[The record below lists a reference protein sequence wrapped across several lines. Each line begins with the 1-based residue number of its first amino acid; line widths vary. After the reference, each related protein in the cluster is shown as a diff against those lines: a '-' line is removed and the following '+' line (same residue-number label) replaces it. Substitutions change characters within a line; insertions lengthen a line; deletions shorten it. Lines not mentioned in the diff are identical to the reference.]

1 MVYVKCLTC
10 SKGSVCESLYPI
22 ITELSPWLWLN
33 LLLKLDFNRDE

>member
-22 ITELSPWLWLN
+22 ITRSLSPWLWLN
-33 LLLKLDFNRDE
+33 FASEVRF